1 MKGLEAVEAWIGD
14 LSDENLQY
22 KTAPSESSQYYSA
35 MGITMYTVAMEEM
48 ENPPLELVRAKE
60 QEMEEF
66 VHYYFD
72 DDLKR
77 ATEFLMEIRNN
88 WRPNVVPMWDMSS
101 GEDGDPMLEIIEEY
115 KECAKFH
122 HLTWVKYGA
131 IDGMRKLLLG
141 EPRPQYPTNFSF

>member
-1 MKGLEAVEAWIGD
+1 MKGFEAVKAWIGD

-22 KTAPSESSQYYSA
+22 KTAPSESSQYFSA
-35 MGITMYTVAMEEM
+35 MGITMYTIAMEAM
-48 ENPPLELVRAKE
+48 ENPHLELLRAKE
-60 QEMEEF
+60 RAMKDL
-66 VHYYFD
+66 VHYCFHD
-72 DDLKR
+72 DAKR
-77 ATEFLMEIRNN
+77 ATFLMEIRNN
-88 WRPNVVPMWDMSS
+88 WRPNIVPMWDMSS

-141 EPRPQYPTNFSF
+141 EPPLGISVK